1 LLSILNSVRRAS
13 NAAIMTAGLI
23 YPFAVLVH
31 AVVHLVGSEL
41 PVGLSVPHVLM
52 LVSALATLAAGG
64 RSIGIGAG
72 TWERRRRV
80 ALVRAD
86 LRRFSLPSLGI
97 IVVAEAALA
106 AALLALEGAALDAH
120 RLLPAILAG
129 LLTLV
134 LSAAFVRCTG
144 ERIASVVAWRP
155 PAVRAGAPSLSAFRY
170 RAQPLGAG
178 RRALLRRLAFRA
190 PPGRFAF
197 S

>member
-1 LLSILNSVRRAS
+1 MSIFDSVRRPS
-13 NAAIMTAGLI
+13 NAAVLTAALV

-31 AVVHLVGSEL
+31 AVVHLVGSERL
-41 PVGLSVPHVLM
+41 VGFSVPHILM

-72 TWERRRRV
+72 RWERRRRV

-97 IVVAEAALA
+97 IVAAEAALA
-106 AALLALEGAALDAH
+106 AALLGLEGADLDAH
-120 RLLPAILAG
+120 RLLPAIVAG
-129 LLTLV
+129 SLTLLLT
-134 LSAAFVRCTG
+134 AAFVRCSG
-144 ERIASVVAWRP
+144 ERIAAIVAWRL
-155 PAVRAGAPSLSAFRY
+155 PAARAGAPPLSTFRY

-190 PPGRFAF
+190 PPRLFAF
-197 S
+197 D